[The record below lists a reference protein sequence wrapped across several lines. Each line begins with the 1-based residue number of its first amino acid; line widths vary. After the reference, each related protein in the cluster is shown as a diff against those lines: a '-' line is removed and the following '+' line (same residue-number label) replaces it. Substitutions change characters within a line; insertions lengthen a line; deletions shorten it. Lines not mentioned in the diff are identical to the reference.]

1 VSELARWANPQQSLL
16 PSKEERTHSKAVAN
30 LVRETRF
37 AGLKVDAEAAL
48 TGRIMERAVDLDG
61 YRRGLA
67 NGDPVLDAVLTRIEV
82 NFVDKAARI
91 QRHSAASSSTPTPTA
106 DRRHHQTHKR
116 PDWTTRR
123 LMRMGP

>member
-1 VSELARWANPQQSLL
+1 MSSDLERWANPASSLI
-16 PSKEERTHSKAVAN
+16 PSRDERNRKKAVEQ
-30 LVRETRF
+30 LVHETRF

-61 YRRGLA
+61 YRRSLA

-91 QRHSAASSSTPTPTA
+91 QRSFGSEFP
-106 DRRHHQTHKR
+106 
-116 PDWTTRR
+116 
-123 LMRMGP
+123 L